1 MLEQFVNFFIPSAYA
16 DSAAAAQATPQNGGF
31 SFALIAFIM
40 LAFLYLTVWRP
51 QNKRAKEQQALLGS
65 LTKGDEVVTIGGVLG
80 RIAKISDQYLVI
92 TVGENTEMA
101 IQKSAV
107 ATVLPKGTLK
117 SIE

>member
-1 MLEQFVNFFIPSAYA
+1 MLEQVVNFFIPSAYA
-16 DSAAAAQATPQNGGF
+16 DTATAVQAAPQSGGL

-51 QNKRAKEQQALLGS
+51 QNKRAKEQQALISS
-65 LTKGDEVVTIGGVLG
+65 LTKGDEVVTVGGILG
-80 RIAKISDQYLVI
+80 RIAKVSEQYLLI
-92 TVGENTEMA
+92 TVGNNTDIA
-101 IQKSAV
+101 IQKTSV